1 MYATQVK
8 TNKKLRAEN
17 KELKAR
23 IVELETENKEL
34 RDRVEKLE
42 LIVEELHAMIFKKTK
57 K

>member
-1 MYATQVK
+1 MYVTQVK
-8 TNKKLRAEN
+8 ANKKLRAEN
-17 KELKAR
+17 KKLKAR

-42 LIVEELHAMIFKKTK
+42 LIVEELHTMIFKKTK